1 MRILDIIEKKKL
13 GEELSKEEI
22 SFWIKGLCSGDIP
35 DYQTSALLM
44 AIRLKGMNQEE
55 TVNLCQE
62 MVHSGDILDLSEIEG
77 IKADKHSTGGV
88 GDKTSLVLGP
98 LVASCG
104 LKIAKMSGRGLGHT
118 GGTLDKLES
127 ISGLNIFLSEDEFKK
142 QVAEIGIAIV
152 GQTGELVPADKK
164 LYALRDVTATVD
176 SIPLIS
182 SSIMSK
188 KLAAGSDTIL
198 LDVKYGKGAFMHTVE
213 DAKKLAKTMISI
225 GKSLGKNT
233 MAMITD
239 MNAPLGRT
247 IGNALEIKEAVLTLK
262 GQGEESFTEFII
274 SAAKIMLMQGK
285 ITSDEA
291 EADKMLRENIKN
303 GKAFLKFKEMV
314 RSQGGN
320 VDQIDDL
327 DLLPKSKHIEDMKS
341 KEEGYISKINS
352 EELGILS
359 MKLGG
364 GRKKK
369 EDKINYAVGIIMDKK
384 VGDYVKIGDSLGQIH
399 YDDLL
404 DKQLI
409 DSFYQA
415 YEFSKNKVE
424 KIKVIDNFLTIV
436 LP

>member
-13 GEELSKEEI
+13 GEQLSKEEI
-22 SFWIKGLCSGDIP
+22 SFWIKGLCSGEIP

-424 KIKVIDNFLTIV
+424 KIKVIEEILK
-436 LP
+436 

>member
-359 MKLGG
+359 MILGG

-424 KIKVIDNFLTIV
+424 KIKVIEEILK
-436 LP
+436 

>member
-13 GEELSKEEI
+13 GEELTKEEI

-62 MVHSGDILDLSEIEG
+62 MVHSGDILDLSDIDG

-424 KIKVIDNFLTIV
+424 KIKVIEEILK
-436 LP
+436 

>member
-285 ITSDEA
+285 IKSDEA

-404 DKQLI
+404 DKKLI

-424 KIKVIDNFLTIV
+424 KIKVIEEILK
-436 LP
+436 

>member
-424 KIKVIDNFLTIV
+424 KIKVIEEV
-436 LP
+436 LK

>member
-13 GEELSKEEI
+13 GEQLSKEEI

-44 AIRLKGMNQEE
+44 AIRLKGMIQEE

-62 MVHSGDILDLSEIEG
+62 MVHSGDILDLSDIEG

-127 ISGLNIFLSEDEFKK
+127 ISGLNIFLSEEEFKK

-225 GKSLGKNT
+225 GKSLSKNT

-424 KIKVIDNFLTIV
+424 KIKVIEEILK
-436 LP
+436 

>member
-13 GEELSKEEI
+13 GEQLTKEEI

-62 MVHSGDILDLSEIEG
+62 MVHSGDILDLSDIDG

-127 ISGLNIFLSEDEFKK
+127 ISGLNIFLSEEEFKK

-314 RSQGGN
+314 RSQGGK

-424 KIKVIDNFLTIV
+424 KIKVIEEILK
-436 LP
+436 

>member
-13 GEELSKEEI
+13 GEQLSKEEI

-127 ISGLNIFLSEDEFKK
+127 ISGLNIFLSEEEFKK

-291 EADKMLRENIKN
+291 EADKMLRENVKN

-424 KIKVIDNFLTIV
+424 KIKVIEEILK
-436 LP
+436 

>member
-1 MRILDIIEKKKL
+1 
-13 GEELSKEEI
+13 
-22 SFWIKGLCSGDIP
+22 
-35 DYQTSALLM
+35 M

-424 KIKVIDNFLTIV
+424 KIKVIEEILK
-436 LP
+436 

>member
-327 DLLPKSKHIEDMKS
+327 DFLPKSKHIEDMKS

-424 KIKVIDNFLTIV
+424 KIKVIEEILK
-436 LP
+436 

>member
-13 GEELSKEEI
+13 GEQLSKEEI

-262 GQGEESFTEFII
+262 GQGEEFFTEFII

-424 KIKVIDNFLTIV
+424 KIKVIEEILK
-436 LP
+436 

>member
-62 MVHSGDILDLSEIEG
+62 MVHSGDILDLSDIDG

-127 ISGLNIFLSEDEFKK
+127 ISGLNIFLSEEEFKK

-314 RSQGGN
+314 RTQGGN

-424 KIKVIDNFLTIV
+424 KIKVIEEILK
-436 LP
+436 

>member
-13 GEELSKEEI
+13 GEQLSKEEI

-142 QVAEIGIAIV
+142 QVSEIGIAIV

-291 EADKMLRENIKN
+291 EADKMLRKNIKN

-424 KIKVIDNFLTIV
+424 KIKVIEEILK
-436 LP
+436 

>member
-127 ISGLNIFLSEDEFKK
+127 ISGLNIFLSEEEFKK

-364 GRKKK
+364 GRKRK

-424 KIKVIDNFLTIV
+424 KIKVIEEILK
-436 LP
+436 

>member
-1 MRILDIIEKKKL
+1 MRILYIIEKKKL
-13 GEELSKEEI
+13 GEQLSKEEI

-127 ISGLNIFLSEDEFKK
+127 ISGLNIFLSEEEFKK

-424 KIKVIDNFLTIV
+424 KIKVIEEILK
-436 LP
+436 

>member
-13 GEELSKEEI
+13 GEQLTKEEI

-62 MVHSGDILDLSEIEG
+62 MVHSGDILDLSDIDG

-127 ISGLNIFLSEDEFKK
+127 ISGLNIFLSEEEFKK

-274 SAAKIMLMQGK
+274 SAAKIMLTQGK

-291 EADKMLRENIKN
+291 EADKMLRANIKN

-384 VGDYVKIGDSLGQIH
+384 VGDYVRIGDSLGQIH

-424 KIKVIDNFLTIV
+424 KIKVIEEILK
-436 LP
+436 

>member
-13 GEELSKEEI
+13 GEQLSKEEI
-22 SFWIKGLCSGDIP
+22 SFWIKGLCNGDIP

-314 RSQGGN
+314 KSQGGN

-424 KIKVIDNFLTIV
+424 KIKVIEEILK
-436 LP
+436 

>member
-13 GEELSKEEI
+13 GEQLSKEEI

-415 YEFSKNKVE
+415 YEFSKNKVD
-424 KIKVIDNFLTIV
+424 KIKVIEEILK
-436 LP
+436 

>member
-364 GRKKK
+364 GRKRK

-424 KIKVIDNFLTIV
+424 KIKVIEEILK
-436 LP
+436 

>member
-314 RSQGGN
+314 KSQGGN

-424 KIKVIDNFLTIV
+424 KIKVIEEILK
-436 LP
+436 

>member
-13 GEELSKEEI
+13 GEQLSKEEI

-127 ISGLNIFLSEDEFKK
+127 ISGLNIFLSEEEFKK

-327 DLLPKSKHIEDMKS
+327 ELLPKSKHIEDMKS

-424 KIKVIDNFLTIV
+424 KIKVIEEILK
-436 LP
+436 

>member
-327 DLLPKSKHIEDMKS
+327 DLLPKSKYIEDMKS

-424 KIKVIDNFLTIV
+424 KIKVIEEILK
-436 LP
+436 

>member
-13 GEELSKEEI
+13 GEQLSKEEI

-62 MVHSGDILDLSEIEG
+62 MVHSGDILDLSDIEG

-424 KIKVIDNFLTIV
+424 KIKVIEEILK
-436 LP
+436 

>member
-320 VDQIDDL
+320 VDQIVDL

-424 KIKVIDNFLTIV
+424 KIKVIEEILK
-436 LP
+436 

>member
-127 ISGLNIFLSEDEFKK
+127 IGGLNIFLSEDEFKK

-188 KLAAGSDTIL
+188 KLASGSDTIL

-424 KIKVIDNFLTIV
+424 KIKVIEEILK
-436 LP
+436 

>member
-314 RSQGGN
+314 KSQGGN

-327 DLLPKSKHIEDMKS
+327 ELLPKSKHIEDMKS

-424 KIKVIDNFLTIV
+424 KIKVIEEILK
-436 LP
+436 

>member
-291 EADKMLRENIKN
+291 EADKMLRENVKN

-424 KIKVIDNFLTIV
+424 KIKVIEEILK
-436 LP
+436 

>member
-13 GEELSKEEI
+13 GEQLSKEEI

-127 ISGLNIFLSEDEFKK
+127 ISGLNIFLSEEEFKK

-424 KIKVIDNFLTIV
+424 KIKVIEEIL
-436 LP
+436 

>member
-118 GGTLDKLES
+118 GGPLDKLES

-424 KIKVIDNFLTIV
+424 KIKVIEEILK
-436 LP
+436 

>member
-13 GEELSKEEI
+13 GEQLSKEEI

-409 DSFYQA
+409 GSFYQA

-424 KIKVIDNFLTIV
+424 KIKVIEEILK
-436 LP
+436 

>member
-213 DAKKLAKTMISI
+213 DAKKLTKTMISI

-314 RSQGGN
+314 KSQGGN

-327 DLLPKSKHIEDMKS
+327 ELLPKSKHIEDMKS

-424 KIKVIDNFLTIV
+424 KIKVIEEILK
-436 LP
+436 

>member
-291 EADKMLRENIKN
+291 EADKMLRKNIKN

-327 DLLPKSKHIEDMKS
+327 GLLPKSQHIEDMKS
-341 KEEGYISKINS
+341 KEVGYISKINS

-424 KIKVIDNFLTIV
+424 KIKVIEEILK
-436 LP
+436 